1 MKISLNGVLVEQAA
15 ARIDPADRGL
25 LLGDGVFETIAVRNG
40 NVRRLPA
47 HLARLRLGA
56 AVLDIPLT
64 QSDEQLRTLVQ
75 EVLIANAMA
84 EAVVRITLT
93 RGPGGRGIVAPAE
106 PKPTLLI
113 SCATRPAPAE
123 PARVIIAQDTRR
135 NEFSP
140 LAQIKSLNYLDNII
154 ARQQATAQNA
164 DDALLLNTAGRV
176 AESTVANIFVLVNGG
191 LITPP
196 ISEGAL
202 PGVMRAET
210 IKLARAEERPVTVDM
225 LGHASE
231 IFLTN
236 ALGLRPVVK
245 IGDHTIGDGE
255 PGLITQLLA
264 TRL

>member
-1 MKISLNGVLVEQAA
+1 MKISLNGVLVEQDA
-15 ARIDPADRGL
+15 ARIDPTDRGL
-25 LLGDGVFETIAVRNG
+25 LLGDGVFETIAVRSG
-40 NVRRLPA
+40 AVRRLPA

-56 AVLDIPLT
+56 AVLDIPLSQT
-64 QSDEQLRTLVQ
+64 DEHIGALILETLA
-75 EVLIANAMA
+75 ANTLTD
-84 EAVVRITLT
+84 AVVRVTLT

-106 PKPTLLI
+106 PKPTLMI
-113 SCATRPAPAE
+113 SAAPRPAPAE

-140 LAQIKSLNYLDNII
+140 LALIKSLNYLDNII
-154 ARQQATAQNA
+154 ARAEATAQNA

-176 AESTVANIFVLVNGG
+176 AESTVANIFLLVNGG

-196 ISEGAL
+196 VSEGAL

-210 IKLARAEERPVTVDM
+210 IKLARAEEHPVTVDI
-225 LGHASE
+225 LGQASE

-236 ALGLRPVVK
+236 ALGLRSVVK
-245 IGDHTIGDGE
+245 IGEHTVGDGE

>member
-1 MKISLNGVLVEQAA
+1 MKISLNGVLVEQEA
-15 ARIDPADRGL
+15 ARIDPTDRGL

-40 NVRRLPA
+40 VARRLPA

-56 AVLDIPLT
+56 AVLDIPLPQT
-64 QSDEQLRTLVQ
+64 DEHLGALVHDTLT
-75 EVLIANAMA
+75 ANALT
-84 EAVVRITLT
+84 EAVIRVTLT
-93 RGPGGRGIVAPAE
+93 RGPGGRGIVAPPE
-106 PKPTLLI
+106 PKPTLMI
-113 SCATRPAPAE
+113 SVAPKPALPE

-140 LAQIKSLNYLDNII
+140 LAQIKSLNYLDNVI
-154 ARQQATAQNA
+154 ARQEAVAQNA

-210 IKLARAEERPVTVDM
+210 IRLARAEEQPVTVDM
-225 LGHASE
+225 LGDASE

-236 ALGLRPVVK
+236 ALGLRAVVK
-245 IGDHTIGDGE
+245 IGAHMVGDGE

-264 TRL
+264 SRL

>member
-1 MKISLNGVLVEQAA
+1 MKISLNGILLEQEA
-15 ARIDPADRGL
+15 ARIDPTDRGL
-25 LLGDGVFETIAVRNG
+25 LLGDGVFETIAVRKG
-40 NVRRLPA
+40 AVRRLPA

-56 AVLDIPLT
+56 AVLNIPLSQT
-64 QSDEQLRTLVQ
+64 DDQLGALILETLT
-75 EVLIANAMA
+75 ANALL
-84 EAVVRITLT
+84 EAVVRVTLT

-106 PKPTLLI
+106 PKPTLMI
-113 SCATRPAPAE
+113 SAAPLPASPE

-140 LAQIKSLNYLDNII
+140 LAQIKSLNYLDNVI
-154 ARQQATAQNA
+154 ARQEAVAQNV
-164 DDALLLNTAGRV
+164 DDALLLNTVGRV

-202 PGVMRAET
+202 PGVMRAEA
-210 IKLARAEERPVTVDM
+210 IRLARAEERAVTVDM
-225 LGHASE
+225 LGQASE

-236 ALGLRPVVK
+236 ALGLRAVVK
-245 IGDHTIGDGE
+245 IGEHAVGDGE

>member
-1 MKISLNGVLVEQAA
+1 MKISLNGVLIDQDA
-15 ARIDPADRGL
+15 ARIDPMDRGL

-56 AVLDIPLT
+56 AVLDIPLAQT
-64 QSDEQLRTLVQ
+64 DEQLRALVVETLTASA
-75 EVLIANAMA
+75 LT

-93 RGPGGRGIVAPAE
+93 RGPGGRGIVAPTE
-106 PKPTLLI
+106 PKPTLMI
-113 SCATRPAPAE
+113 SCAPRPAPAE

-154 ARQQATAQNA
+154 ARQQAKAQNA

-210 IKLARAEERPVTVDM
+210 IKLARAEEHPVTIDM
-225 LGHASE
+225 LGQASE

-236 ALGLRPVVK
+236 ALGIRPVIK
-245 IGDHTIGDGE
+245 IGDHTVGDGE

-264 TRL
+264 ARL

>member
-1 MKISLNGVLVEQAA
+1 MKISLNGVLIEQDV
-15 ARIDPADRGL
+15 ARIDPSDRGL
-25 LLGDGVFETIAVRNG
+25 LLGDGVFETIAVRKG
-40 NVRRLPA
+40 TARRLPA

-56 AVLDIPLT
+56 AVLNIPLT
-64 QSDEQLRTLVQ
+64 QTDEQLAALINDTLT
-75 EVLIANAMA
+75 ANALT
-84 EAVVRITLT
+84 EAVVRVTLT

-106 PKPTLLI
+106 PKPTLMI
-113 SCATRPAPAE
+113 SAAPQPAPAE

-164 DDALLLNTAGRV
+164 DDALLLNTAGRI

-191 LITPP
+191 LVTPP

-202 PGVMRAET
+202 PGVMRAEA
-210 IKLARAEERPVTVDM
+210 IKLSRAEERPVTIDM
-225 LGHASE
+225 LGAASE

-236 ALGLRPVVK
+236 ALGLRAVVK
-245 IGDHTIGDGE
+245 VGDHIVGDGE